1 MVVERESSVELVR
14 LCPFCWHINADTGER
29 RCDNCWL
36 LLTKVDAISR
46 VDAVQQALG
55 HESRVQKVR
64 LIRPILAIALAIGLT
79 VWAVLL
85 FVDLGPSPNS
95 ATTSLSASIEPQTWA
110 LGRRTLQNTAFTPDQ
125 APIPQKIKWTYANPL
140 PLLAV
145 PAVVDDRIY
154 LTTQDGLIVALDR
167 QTGETVWEFRNRNGL
182 PSSST
187 PAVAG
192 DLVIFGLL
200 PGVII
205 ALDRETGS
213 VRWQWSKRDGT
224 SHVFSSPIVV
234 NGTVYIGAGETLY
247 AFDVITGRQLWAY
260 PAKEWIL
267 SPVAYADDTVVVATR
282 GSLLHIVDTKT
293 GHLRLIYDSSRSSD
307 GPVIDGN
314 RAYFTSQGGIVWA
327 IDRRAITY
335 PLERAVWYWKFQ
347 FFVWNMLSDA
357 PQQKGSLWGTRVE
370 GDTLSIPA
378 FAHNTVYVAN
388 LEGKVFALDGDTG
401 GVRWSTDVGFK
412 TTTAPTVAGKTVLI
426 GTREGFVFG
435 LDADTGEIL
444 WDFKAMG
451 TIMDSPI
458 VVGDTMYVVAA
469 DGKLYA
475 VTGTQ

>member
-1 MVVERESSVELVR
+1 MEGESSVESVR
-14 LCPFCWHINADTGER
+14 LCPYCGHLNAGTGER

-36 LLTKVDAISR
+36 LLKEVAAIPRMDAE
-46 VDAVQQALG
+46 QQALG
-55 HESRVQKVR
+55 QARRIHRVR
-64 LIRPILAIALAIGLT
+64 LVRPILAIALAIGLT
-79 VWAVLL
+79 VWGMLT

-95 ATTSLSASIEPQTWA
+95 ATTDLSASVEPQTWA
-110 LGRRTLQNTAFTPDQ
+110 LGRRTLENTAFTPDQ
-125 APIPQKIKWTYANPL
+125 APIPQKIKWTYANPM
-140 PLLAV
+140 PLLAA

-154 LTTQDGLIVALDR
+154 LTTQDGLTVALDR
-167 QTGETVWEFRNRNGL
+167 QTGETVWEYRNGL

-213 VRWQWSKRDGT
+213 LRWQWSKRDGT
-224 SHVFSSPIVV
+224 SHIFSSPIVV
-234 NGTVYIGAGETLY
+234 NGTVYIGAGEILY
-247 AFDVITGRQLWAY
+247 AFDVETGQQLWAF

-282 GSLLHIVDTKT
+282 GSLIHIVDTET
-293 GHLRLIYDSSRSSD
+293 GHMRFVYNSGRSSD
-307 GPVIDGN
+307 GPVINGN
-314 RAYFTSQGGIVWA
+314 TAYFSSQGGIVWA

-335 PLERAVWYWKFQ
+335 PIERAVWYWKFQ
-347 FFVWNMLSDA
+347 LFIWNMLSDA
-357 PQQKGSLWGTRVE
+357 PQQKGSIWGTRVD
-370 GDTLSIPA
+370 GDIMSNPA
-378 FAHNTVYVAN
+378 FAHDTVYVAN
-388 LEGKVFALDGDTG
+388 VEGKVFALDGDTG

-444 WDFKAMG
+444 WDFKAEG
-451 TIMDSPI
+451 KITDSPI
-458 VVGDTMYVVAA
+458 VVGDTMYVVAD

-475 VTGTQ
+475 VTGAQ